1 MSREPGESIVI
12 DGGRIVVKVID
23 SNTRKARIGVI
34 APREIAVD
42 REEVHLRKLA
52 DGGRKG
58 GRP

>member
-23 SNTRKARIGVI
+23 SNTRKVRIGVI

-42 REEVHLRKLA
+42 REEVHLAKLA
-52 DGGRKG
+52 EREREEG
-58 GRP
+58 P